1 MNHVIY
7 LIAFFSLVAASN
19 ALAQSS
25 RGPNGAAKERARAAY
40 ARGQELYKTGKYEEA
55 EAAYRE
61 AFVAVPNPVMLLGV
75 AESQKKLGRASDAV
89 ATLQTYLE
97 MRPEATNREEVE
109 RKISDIRASPA
120 TVVVASD
127 PPGASV
133 VVDGAGTGKVT
144 PTEIDM
150 TAGGHSVRLS
160 LPGYAPF
167 TQMLTVQSGTRHEL
181 RLALRASS
189 QEVPLPSSGADVH
202 EISTAPSEKE
212 NHKGAN
218 TAPWIVTGIGV
229 LALGSGAVLGAAAIG
244 EKSDFDKKPTKATAY
259 RGKRLTLLADVAFGV
274 GAAALITGV
283 VLFLTAGGGDEKD
296 TDLNAEGA
304 GQAAH
309 LRVTPALS
317 PSCAGMATRLQ
328 F

>member
-89 ATLQTYLE
+89 
-97 MRPEATNREEVE
+97 ATNREEVE